1 MAYNSCS
8 TLCKGNVEFDQKK
21 LHGTVLV
28 KRVKNKLIPFK
39 CFKKDFDAINWLR
52 LLKWK

>member
-8 TLCKGNVEFDQKK
+8 NLYKGNLKKK